1 MTKSILLIGS
11 NGQVG
16 KELQQILSSSG
27 NIISVARPTVD
38 LTQPDTLRKVIRSK
52 QPQIIINAAAYT
64 AVDKAESEPELATV
78 INATAPLII
87 AQESQK
93 LGAFLIHISTDYVF
107 DGNGCSPYQET
118 DATNPL
124 SVYGKTKLAGEEAI
138 QETCAHHLILR
149 TAWVYGTF
157 GKSNFVKTM
166 LRLGAERQELR
177 VVADQIGSPTWAQDI
192 ATVIGQTIPQL
203 TPEISGIYHYTSSGV
218 ASWYDFAVAI
228 FEEAQQL
235 GLPLKI
241 ERVVPI
247 TTAEYPTPARRPAY
261 SVLACGKISAILRTY
276 PSHWRQRL
284 RQMLADLK
292 IGHGAL
298 GIGQNSVE

>member
-1 MTKSILLIGS
+1 MSQSILLIGS

-16 KELQQILSSSG
+16 KELQQILPSYG

-38 LTQPDTLRKVIRSK
+38 LAQPDTLRDVIRSK

-64 AVDKAESEPELATV
+64 TVDKAESESELASA
-78 INATAPLII
+78 INAIAPLII
-87 AQESQK
+87 AQESQN

-107 DGNGCSPYQET
+107 DGNGYRPYQET

-124 SVYGKTKLAGEEAI
+124 SIYGKTKLAGEEAI
-138 QETCAHHLILR
+138 RETCAHHLILR

-166 LRLGAERQELR
+166 LQLGSERQELR

-192 ATVIGQTIPQL
+192 AAVIAQAIPQL
-203 TPEISGIYHYTSSGV
+203 TPEISGTYHYTNSGV

-235 GLPLKI
+235 GFPLKV
-241 ERVVPI
+241 ERIVPI

-261 SVLACGKISAILRTY
+261 SVLACGKISAVLETH
-276 PSHWRQRL
+276 PPHWRQRL
-284 RQMLADLK
+284 RQMLRDLK
-292 IGHGAL
+292 IENGA
-298 GIGQNSVE
+298 

>member
-1 MTKSILLIGS
+1 MSKSILLIGN
-11 NGQVG
+11 NGQLG
-16 KELQQILSSSG
+16 KELQQILPDYG

-38 LTQPDTLRKVIRSK
+38 LAQPDTLRNVIRSK

-64 AVDKAESEPELATV
+64 AVDKAESEAELASA

-107 DGNGCSPYQET
+107 DGNGCRPYQET
-118 DATNPL
+118 YTTNPL

-138 QETCAHHLILR
+138 RETCTYHLILR
-149 TAWVYGTF
+149 TAWVYGIF

-192 ATVIGQTIPQL
+192 AIVIAEIIPQL
-203 TPEISGIYHYTSSGV
+203 TPKISGTYHYTNSGV

-235 GLPLKI
+235 GFPLKV
-241 ERVVPI
+241 ERIVPI

-261 SVLACGKISAILRTY
+261 SVLACEKISAILGTY
-276 PSHWRQRL
+276 PPHWRQRL
-284 RQMLADLK
+284 RQMLTDLK
-292 IGHGAL
+292 IGNGA
-298 GIGQNSVE
+298 

>member
-16 KELQQILSSSG
+16 KELQQILSSYG
-27 NIISVARPTVD
+27 DVISVARPTVD
-38 LTQPDTLRKVIRSK
+38 LTQPDTLCNVIRSN

-64 AVDKAESEPELATV
+64 AVDKAESEPELAIA
-78 INATAPLII
+78 INATAPLIL

-107 DGNGCSPYQET
+107 DGNGCSPYHET
-118 DATNPL
+118 DMTNPL

-138 QETCAHHLILR
+138 QQTCAHQLILR

-192 ATVIGQTIPQL
+192 ATVIGQMIPQL
-203 TPEISGIYHYTSSGV
+203 TPEISGTYHYTNSGV

-235 GLPLKI
+235 GFPLKV
-241 ERVVPI
+241 ERIVPI
-247 TTAEYPTPARRPAY
+247 TTAEYPTSARRPAY
-261 SVLACGKISAILRTY
+261 SVLACGKISAILGNY
-276 PSHWRQRL
+276 PPHWRQRL
-284 RQMLADLK
+284 RQMLTDLK
-292 IGHGAL
+292 IGHGEL
-298 GIGQNSVE
+298 GDR

>member
-1 MTKSILLIGS
+1 MSKSILLIGS

-16 KELQQILSSSG
+16 KELQQILPSYG
-27 NIISVARPTVD
+27 NVISVARPTVD
-38 LTQPDTLRKVIRSK
+38 LAQPDTIRNVIRSK

-64 AVDKAESEPELATV
+64 AVDKAESEPELATA

-87 AQESQK
+87 AEESQR

-118 DATNPL
+118 YTTNPL

-138 QETCAHHLILR
+138 RETCAHHFILR
-149 TAWVYGTF
+149 TAWVYGAF

-192 ATVIGQTIPQL
+192 AAVIAQTIPQL
-203 TPEISGIYHYTSSGV
+203 TPEISSTYHYTNSGV

-235 GLPLKI
+235 GFPLKV
-241 ERVVPI
+241 ERIVPI

-261 SVLACGKISAILRTY
+261 SVLACGKISAIIGTY
-276 PSHWRQRL
+276 PPHWRQRL
-284 RQMLADLK
+284 RQMLRDLK
-292 IGHGAL
+292 IEHG
-298 GIGQNSVE
+298 V

>member
-16 KELQQILSSSG
+16 KELEQILSSYG
-27 NIISVARPTVD
+27 DVISVARPIVD
-38 LTQPDTLRKVIRSK
+38 LAQPDNLRNFIRAK

-64 AVDKAESEPELATV
+64 AVDKAESEPELATA
-78 INATAPLII
+78 INATAPQIL

-107 DGNGCSPYQET
+107 DGNGYRPYQET

-124 SVYGKTKLAGEEAI
+124 SIYGKTKFAGEEAI
-138 QETCAHHLILR
+138 RQTCAHHLILR
-149 TAWVYGTF
+149 TAWVYGNF

-166 LRLGAERQELR
+166 LRLGAERQEIR

-192 ATVIGQTIPQL
+192 AAVIAQTIPQL
-203 TPEISGIYHYTSSGV
+203 TPEISGTYHYTNSGV

-228 FEEAQQL
+228 VEEAQQL
-235 GLPLKI
+235 GFPLKV
-241 ERVVPI
+241 ERIVPI
-247 TTAEYPTPARRPAY
+247 TTVDYPTPASRPAY
-261 SVLACGKISAILRTY
+261 SVLACGKISAILGTY
-276 PSHWRQRL
+276 PPHWRQRL
-284 RQMLADLK
+284 RQMLTDLK
-292 IGHGAL
+292 IGH
-298 GIGQNSVE
+298 ED